1 MKPKASTIMR
11 VLLVGAIALMVAA
24 CASIGRPEGG
34 PRDEKAPEFLRAN
47 PAPGSLNVSRNRI
60 DLYFDENLKLDDA
73 LNKVVVSPVQQENAR
88 VTANGRHLSVEFRD
102 SLKPG
107 TTYVVDFG
115 DAIRDLNE
123 GNILDGFSYDFSTG
137 DTLDSLVV
145 SGMVFQARNLE
156 PAQGMLVGVYS
167 NLDDSAITTLP
178 FERIARTNQYGQ
190 FTIRNLKPGD
200 YRVYAINDLNRDYHW
215 DRSENVAFYDVTVSP
230 STEHISV
237 SDTLRAADGSDSTV
251 TRPGIR
257 YLPNDILLTWFN
269 QNYLPQYLK
278 DYSRP
283 ERRRIYLKFA
293 APADSLPE
301 ITIASERNRGRNIS
315 EWALV
320 QKTEKLDSL
329 IYWITDTTVLNTD
342 SLMLAVNYLKTDTN
356 DVLSP
361 QTDTLRFYFRD
372 PKPAKKKKDK
382 DKEKEDSVVTDSAGV
397 PQPKDF
403 LGLKLTSGTTQD
415 VYKPLTFEADQPV
428 DTIIQR
434 MIKLEIKEDTLWLP
448 AVKGE
453 MRPDSLLPLLSF
465 NIDVEW
471 KPGAQYRLTV
481 DSTAVTGIY
490 GHWNKPLRQEIK
502 VKQLEDYSN
511 LVFNISGLAS
521 DSAGMKENAV
531 VELLDNGDKPVATAT
546 VKDGR
551 ATFKWVEPGTYYA
564 RLYLDANGNGE
575 WDTGNLPDKLQPEE
589 VYYYNKK
596 LTLKK
601 NWDIEQSWD
610 IYAEAVDRQ
619 KPSAIKKN
627 KPKLKNG
634 EQEQQEPE
642 YDEFGNPIDPE
653 DGYYDRNNPNN
664 LNNRR
669 PGNNNFGGFGG
680 FGGNQGI
687 RPNTGNA
694 GRNTRR

>member
-1 MKPKASTIMR
+1 MKIKFSHMHLLFAVASAFVI
-11 VLLVGAIALMVAA
+11 GS

-34 PRDEKAPEFLRAN
+34 PRDEDPPVFVSSR
-47 PAPGSLNVSRNRI
+47 PAPGQLNFDGNR
-60 DLYFDENLKLDDA
+60 LTLFFDENIQLDDPF
-73 LNKVVVSPVQQENAR
+73 NKVVVSPVQIQPPA
-88 VTANGRHLSVEFRD
+88 VSANGRRVTVEFRD
-102 SLKPG
+102 TLKPDM
-107 TTYVVDFG
+107 TYTVDFA
-115 DAIRDLNE
+115 DAIKDLNE
-123 GNILDGFSYDFSTG
+123 GNILDGFAIDFSTG
-137 DTLDSLVV
+137 DSIDSLRI
-145 SGMVFQARNLE
+145 SGMVLEARNLE

-167 NLDDSAITTLP
+167 NPDDSAITTLP

-190 FTIRNLKPGD
+190 FTIRNLKPGN

-283 ERRRIYLKFA
+283 ERRQIYLKFA

-301 ITIASERNRGRNIS
+301 ITIASERNRGRDIS

-356 DVLSP
+356 DMLSP

-453 MRPDSLLPLLSF
+453 MRPDSLLPLLAF

-521 DSAGMKENAV
+521 DSAGLKENAV

-551 ATFKWVEPGTYYA
+551 ATFKWFEPGTYYA

-601 NWDIEQSWD
+601 NWDIEQNWD

-687 RPNTGNA
+687 RPNTGNV